1 MIEIYR
7 RYLVERGYAEG
18 ICAGEDGSCGYR
30 AFGPAAD
37 VGDRLAEHAA
47 RHRPG
52 GMVLTDYGVRAGF

>member
-7 RYLVERGYAEG
+7 RWLVELGYALG
-18 ICAGEDGSCGYR
+18 ICAGDDGSCGFTT
-30 AFGPAAD
+30 AGPPD
-37 VGDRLAEHAA
+37 CVRNGLAEHAA